1 MPKRQSAISPK
12 SHTRKKEK
20 QYPILGDCDL
30 ETFLSGIWQQE
41 SLLVPSACP
50 GAASLV
56 TRKDLLRLANRS
68 DVDSRLVIAD
78 KRQKHWHGTEG
89 PFRRADFATL
99 PASCWTL
106 LVQSV
111 DHWLPAVAALLEEFS
126 FLPRWRLDDIMVSL
140 ASKGGGVGPHFDYY
154 DVFLLQAS
162 GSRRWQLGQRC
173 DELTLLRDQLD
184 MKLLKTFNPSADM
197 TLEPG
202 DMLYVP
208 AGLAHW
214 GTALTDDCITISI
227 GFRAASHRELLQIAQ
242 NHLAS
247 CLPDDKRYRDIGQS
261 IGRDHYGINEF
272 AVDIAS
278 QAWRQLKQCD
288 IDHAL
293 ARALG
298 EYATEPRHPDHIV
311 GETNLTLTR
320 LKRMLVR
327 KQPLQITHHVA
338 SRFAYHRLN
347 RQDAE
352 LYVDGE
358 THLASLSFAKAVC
371 HREMTLALLSQPREQ
386 RLFLGLVNQ
395 GSLQLLP

>member
-1 MPKRQSAISPK
+1 MPKRQSAISSK
-12 SHTRKKEK
+12 SHSRRKGK
-20 QYPILGDCDL
+20 QHPILGACDP

-41 SLLVPSACP
+41 SLLIPSAFP

-56 TRKDLLRLANRS
+56 THKDLLRLACRN

-78 KRQKHWHGTEG
+78 RHEKHWQGTEG
-89 PFRRADFATL
+89 SFRRADFATL
-99 PASCWTL
+99 PTSHWTL
-106 LVQSV
+106 LVQAV
-111 DHWLPAVAALLEEFS
+111 DHWMPAVAGLLEEFS

-140 ASKGGGVGPHFDYY
+140 ASQGGGVGPHFDYY

-162 GSRRWQLGQRC
+162 GRRRWQLGQQC
-173 DELTLLRDQLD
+173 DESTPLRNQVDL
-184 MKLLKTFNPSADM
+184 KLLKTFKKSNDLV
-197 TLEPG
+197 LEPG

-214 GTALTDDCITISI
+214 GTALTDGCITISI

-247 CLPDDKRYRDIGQS
+247 LLPDDARYRDIRPS
-261 IGRDHYGINEF
+261 IDSDHFCINEF
-272 AVDIAS
+272 AAGIAS
-278 QAWRQLKQCD
+278 QAWQQLKRCD
-288 IDHAL
+288 IDRAL

-298 EYATEPRHPDHIV
+298 EYATELRHPDHIV

-320 LKRMLVR
+320 LKRMLAR
-327 KQPLQITHHVA
+327 KQPLPIAHQAA

-358 THLASLSFAKAVC
+358 THLTSLLFARAVC
-371 HREMTLALLSQPREQ
+371 HQKITHTLLIHPREQ
-386 RLFLGLVNQ
+386 RLFVDLIHQ
-395 GSLQLLP
+395 GSLVLEP